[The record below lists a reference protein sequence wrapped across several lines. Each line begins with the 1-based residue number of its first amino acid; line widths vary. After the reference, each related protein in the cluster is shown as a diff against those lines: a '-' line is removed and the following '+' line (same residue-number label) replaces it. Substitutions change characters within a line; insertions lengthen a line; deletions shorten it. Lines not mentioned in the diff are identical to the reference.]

1 MEDSEKRLLVVE
13 LKVDQH
19 EKQLGVLHT
28 DFKIMNATLTAIV
41 DTLRKIQWLATGA
54 VIIVIVQAF
63 GLMEVLK
70 GLLGL

>member
-1 MEDSEKRLLVVE
+1 MEDAEKRLLLVE
-13 LKVDQH
+13 VKVEQH

-28 DFKIMNATLTAIV
+28 DFKVMNATLTAIV

-54 VIIVIVQAF
+54 VLIVLAQAF
-63 GLMEVLK
+63 GLMEILK